1 MKNKRYRE
9 LAAILVMATMA
20 AGPAITVSAEENTE
34 AVSGQAGT
42 DDVEEGTAES
52 AVDASDAHNED
63 TASKNTASGETAS
76 ADTASED
83 TASEN
88 TALELTDRF
97 AQQTAIDEALL
108 QEAQNGYSLEDALIV
123 VNPYGTSP
131 LSAVAVFFT
140 EEACG
145 GTVTVK
151 GKSAENDVTGTFE
164 TATDHIVPIYGLY
177 NNDTTE
183 VVITLDDGTS
193 ATFEVTT
200 EDINVDYGTIST
212 EMKREASYDY
222 NDLTFV
228 CSTMGSLYAVDA
240 AGDIRFYTNMGGSLG
255 VHQLENGHLLMPAS
269 YVLKTSYYKEG
280 MIETDLMGKIYGEYM
295 VPGGQH
301 HDFVEMPDGNLLIA
315 SDSPDLSTVED
326 YVIELDCQTGEVVWE
341 LDMKDLMGTEDGQS
355 ASMDSD
361 GSEESDWFHNNGL
374 AYDEANDLVLLSA
387 RHKDAI
393 VAVKMEDKSIAW
405 ILGDPTG
412 WGEDYQSYFFTPE
425 GEDFEWFYAQHN
437 VSILDNGD
445 IALFDNGT
453 AKVKRVDGE
462 NRVSGGDV
470 YSRAVVYQIDT
481 ENMTVSQVGEY
492 GKERGADWYSDWI
505 SGVVSLDGTKDH
517 LWITAGSHLHSDEE
531 NRSDYYPKDMFVP
544 GLIKTTHID
553 QVDNGELSFELTISG
568 DTYNALTFRSFRMP
582 LYTEGKY
589 DVEAVPEVYGT
600 LGETSYEEADADV
613 SSAQALPDGWNLVLD
628 GSKISVNGSFQTDAA
643 ADALVPGKMIL
654 VSGDS
659 QRAYALTQSAAAGDN
674 GTNVTV
680 KGWTSVDGLEGQD
693 WDIYLDLDGVLYNTG
708 YKYSQ
713 S

>member
-9 LAAILVMATMA
+9 LAAILVMMTMA
-20 AGPAITVSAEENTE
+20 AGSVTTVTAQENTE
-34 AVSGQAGT
+34 TAT
-42 DDVEEGTAES
+42 TEEGETDA
-52 AVDASDAHNED
+52 AVEAADASDTKSQA
-63 TASKNTASGETAS
+63 
-76 ADTASED
+76 
-83 TASEN
+83 
-88 TALELTDRF
+88 TALEVTDRF

-108 QEAQNGYSLEDALIV
+108 QEAQNGYSLEEALIV

-131 LSAVAVFFT
+131 LSAVAVFAT

-164 TATDHIVPIYGLY
+164 AEKDHIVPIYGLY

-200 EDINVDYGTIST
+200 EDINVDYGTIT
-212 EMKREASYDY
+212 AEMKSEASYDY
-222 NDLTFV
+222 TNLTFV

-240 AGDIRFYTNMGGSLG
+240 AGDIRFYTNVGGSLG
-255 VHQLENGHLLMPAS
+255 VHQLENGHILMPAS
-269 YVLKTSYYKEG
+269 YVLKPSYYKEG
-280 MIETDLMGKIYGEYM
+280 MIEIDLMGKIYGEYM
-295 VPGGQH
+295 IPGGQH
-301 HDFVEMPDGNLLIA
+301 HDFVEMPNGNFLVA
-315 SDSPDLSTVED
+315 SDSPDLSSVED
-326 YVIELDCQTGEVVWE
+326 YVVEIDRQTGDVVWE

-355 ASMDSD
+355 ASMDTD

-374 AYDEANDLVLLSA
+374 AYDADNDLLLLSA

-393 VAVKMEDKSIAW
+393 VAVNMEDKSLAW

-412 WGEDYQSYFFTPE
+412 WGEDYQSYFFNPE

-453 AKVKRVDGE
+453 AKVKRVDAD
-462 NRVSGGDV
+462 NRVSGDDV
-470 YSRAVVYQIDT
+470 YSRAVVYHIDT
-481 ENMTVSQVGEY
+481 ENMTVSQVTEY
-492 GKERGADWYSDWI
+492 GKERGADWYADWI
-505 SGVVSLDGTKDH
+505 SGVVSLDGTQDH

-531 NRSDYYPKDMFVP
+531 NRSDYYPKDMFVQ
-544 GLIKTTHID
+544 GLTKTTHID

-589 DVEAVPEVYGT
+589 DVAAVPEVYGS
-600 LGETSYEEADADV
+600 LGETSYEESDADV
-613 SSAQALPDGWNLVLD
+613 SSAEALPDGWNFVLD
-628 GSKISVNGSFQTDAA
+628 GSKISLTGSYQTEAA
-643 ADALVPGKMIL
+643 ADELTPGKLIL

-659 QRAYALTQSAAAGDN
+659 KRAYNLTQSAAAGDN

-680 KGWTSVDGLEGQD
+680 KGWTAVDGLEGQD
-693 WDIYLDLDGVLYNTG
+693 WDIYLEVDGTLYNSG

>member
-9 LAAILVMATMA
+9 LAAVLIMMTMA
-20 AGPAITVSAEENTE
+20 AGSVVTVAAEKNVETVETAEE
-34 AVSGQAGT
+34 V
-42 DDVEEGTAES
+42 DEENIS
-52 AVDASDAHNED
+52 
-63 TASKNTASGETAS
+63 ETS
-76 ADTASED
+76 Y
-83 TASEN
+83 
-88 TALELTDRF
+88 LEVTDRF
-97 AQQTAIDEALL
+97 AQQTSIDEALS
-108 QEAQNGYSLEDALIV
+108 QEVQNGYPLEEALIV

-131 LSAVAVFFT
+131 LSAVAIFST
-140 EEACG
+140 EESCG

-151 GKSAENDVTGTFE
+151 GKSSENDVTGTFE
-164 TATDHIVPIYGLY
+164 AEKDHIVPIYGLY

-183 VVITLDDGTS
+183 VVINLEDGTS
-193 ATFEVTT
+193 ATFEVAT
-200 EDINVDYGTIST
+200 EDINVDYGTIQTKMKT
-212 EMKREASYDY
+212 ETNYDY
-222 NDLTFV
+222 ENLTFI

-240 AGDIRFYTNMGGSLG
+240 AGDIRFYTTMGGSLG

-280 MIETDLMGKIYGEYM
+280 MIETDLLGKIYREFM

-301 HDFVEMPDGNLLIA
+301 HDFVELPDGNLLIA

-326 YVIELDCQTGEVVWE
+326 YVVELDRQTGEVVWE
-341 LDMKDLMGTEDGQS
+341 LDMKDLMGIEEGQS

-374 AYDEANDLVLLSA
+374 AYDAQNDLVLLSA

-393 VAVKMEDKSIAW
+393 VAVKKEEKSIAW

-412 WGEDYQSYFFTPE
+412 WGEEYQSYFFTPE
-425 GEDFEWFYAQHN
+425 EEDFEWFYAQHN

-453 AKVKRVDGE
+453 ARVKRVDGDD
-462 NRVSGGDV
+462 RVSGDNV
-470 YSRAVVYQIDT
+470 YSRAVVYNIDT
-481 ENMTVSQVGEY
+481 ENMTVSQESEY

-544 GLIKTTHID
+544 GLTKTTYID
-553 QVDNGELSFELTISG
+553 QVDNGELTFELTISG
-568 DTYNALTFRSFRMP
+568 DTYNALTYRSFRMP
-582 LYTEGKY
+582 LYTKGKY
-589 DVEAVPEVYGT
+589 DVTAVPEVLGS
-600 LGETSYEEADADV
+600 LGETSYEEGNIQTDGAA
-613 SSAQALPDGWNLVLD
+613 ALSDGWSLVLD
-628 GSKISVNGSFQTDAA
+628 GSKISVTGSFQTDTA
-643 ADALVPGKMIL
+643 ADDLTPGKMIL

-659 QRAYALTQSAAAGDN
+659 QRAYNLTQSAAAGED

-693 WDIYLDLDGVLYNTG
+693 WEIYLELDGVLYNTG
-708 YKYSQ
+708 YKYSKI
-713 S
+713 

>member
-9 LAAILVMATMA
+9 LAAILVMMTMA
-20 AGPAITVSAEENTE
+20 AGSVTTVTAQENTE
-34 AVSGQAGT
+34 TAVT
-42 DDVEEGTAES
+42 EEGETDA
-52 AVDASDAHNED
+52 AVEAADASDTKSQA
-63 TASKNTASGETAS
+63 
-76 ADTASED
+76 
-83 TASEN
+83 
-88 TALELTDRF
+88 TALEVTDRF
-97 AQQTAIDEALL
+97 AQQTAVDEALL
-108 QEAQNGYSLEDALIV
+108 QEAQNGYSLEEALIV

-131 LSAVAVFFT
+131 LSAVAVFST

-164 TATDHIVPIYGLY
+164 AEKDHIVPIYGLY

-200 EDINVDYGTIST
+200 EDINVDYGTIT
-212 EMKREASYDY
+212 AEMKSEASYDY
-222 NDLTFV
+222 TNLTFV

-240 AGDIRFYTNMGGSLG
+240 AGDIRFYTNVGGSLG
-255 VHQLENGHLLMPAS
+255 VHQLENGHILMPAS
-269 YVLKTSYYKEG
+269 YVLKPSYYKEG
-280 MIETDLMGKIYGEYM
+280 MIEIDLMGKIYGEYM
-295 VPGGQH
+295 IPGGQH
-301 HDFVEMPDGNLLIA
+301 HDFVEMPNGNFLVA
-315 SDSPDLSTVED
+315 SDSPDLSSVED
-326 YVIELDCQTGEVVWE
+326 YVVEIDRQTGDVVWE
-341 LDMKDLMGTEDGQS
+341 LDMKDLMGTEEGQS
-355 ASMDSD
+355 ASMDTD

-374 AYDEANDLVLLSA
+374 AYDADNDLVLLSA

-393 VAVKMEDKSIAW
+393 VAVNMEDKSLAW
-405 ILGDPTG
+405 ILGEPTG
-412 WGEDYQSYFFTPE
+412 WGEDYQSYFFNPE

-453 AKVKRVDGE
+453 AKVKRVDAD

-470 YSRAVVYQIDT
+470 YSRAVVYHIDT
-481 ENMTVSQVGEY
+481 ENMTVSQVTEY
-492 GKERGADWYSDWI
+492 GKERGADWYADWI
-505 SGVVSLDGTKDH
+505 SGVVSLDGTQDH
-517 LWITAGSHLHSDEE
+517 LWITAGSHLHNDEE

-544 GLIKTTHID
+544 GLTKTTHID

-589 DVEAVPEVYGT
+589 DVAAVPKVFGS
-600 LGETSYEEADADV
+600 LGETSYEESDADV
-613 SSAQALPDGWNLVLD
+613 SSAEALPDGWNFVLD
-628 GSKISVNGSFQTDAA
+628 GSKISLTGSYQTEAA
-643 ADALVPGKMIL
+643 ADDLAPGKLIL

-659 QRAYALTQSAAAGDN
+659 RRAYNLTQSAAAGDN

-693 WDIYLDLDGVLYNTG
+693 WDIYLEVDGTLYNSG

>member
-9 LAAILVMATMA
+9 LAAILVMMTMA
-20 AGPAITVSAEENTE
+20 AGSVTTVTAQENTE
-34 AVSGQAGT
+34 TAVT
-42 DDVEEGTAES
+42 EEGETEA
-52 AVDASDAHNED
+52 AVEAADASDAKSQ
-63 TASKNTASGETAS
+63 A
-76 ADTASED
+76 
-83 TASEN
+83 
-88 TALELTDRF
+88 TALEVTDRF
-97 AQQTAIDEALL
+97 AQQTAVDEALL
-108 QEAQNGYSLEDALIV
+108 QEAQNGYSLEEALIV

-131 LSAVAVFFT
+131 LSAVAVFST

-164 TATDHIVPIYGLY
+164 AEKDHIVPIYGLY

-183 VVITLDDGTS
+183 VVISLDDGTS
-193 ATFEVTT
+193 AAFEVTT
-200 EDINVDYGTIST
+200 EDINVDYGTIT
-212 EMKREASYDY
+212 AEMKNEASYDY
-222 NDLTFV
+222 TNLTFV

-240 AGDIRFYTNMGGSLG
+240 AGDIRFYTNMGGVLG
-255 VHQLENGHLLMPAS
+255 VHQLENGHILMPAS
-269 YVLKTSYYKEG
+269 YVLKPSYYKEG
-280 MIETDLMGKIYGEYM
+280 MIEIDLMGKIYGEYM
-295 VPGGQH
+295 IPGGQH
-301 HDFVEMPDGNLLIA
+301 HDFVEMPNGNFLVA

-326 YVIELDCQTGEVVWE
+326 YVVEIDRQTGDVVWE
-341 LDMKDLMGTEDGQS
+341 LDMKDLMGTEEGQS
-355 ASMDSD
+355 ASMDTD

-374 AYDEANDLVLLSA
+374 AYDAGNDLLLLSA

-393 VAVKMEDKSIAW
+393 VAVNMEDKSLAW

-412 WGEDYQSYFFTPE
+412 WGEDYQSYFFNPE

-453 AKVKRVDGE
+453 AKVKRVDAD
-462 NRVSGGDV
+462 NRVSGDDV
-470 YSRAVVYQIDT
+470 YSRAVVYHIDT
-481 ENMTVSQVGEY
+481 ENMTVSQVTEY
-492 GKERGADWYSDWI
+492 GKERGADWYADWI
-505 SGVVSLDGTKDH
+505 SGVVSLDGTQDH
-517 LWITAGSHLHSDEE
+517 LWITAGSHLHNDEE

-544 GLIKTTHID
+544 GLTKTTHID

-589 DVEAVPEVYGT
+589 DVAAVPEVYGS
-600 LGETSYEEADADV
+600 LGETSYEESDADV
-613 SSAQALPDGWNLVLD
+613 SSAEALPDGWNFVLD
-628 GSKISVNGSFQTDAA
+628 GSKISLTGSYQTEAA
-643 ADALVPGKMIL
+643 ADELAPGKLIL

-659 QRAYALTQSAAAGDN
+659 KRAYNLTQSAAAGDN

-693 WDIYLDLDGVLYNTG
+693 WDIYLEVDGTLYNSG

>member
-9 LAAILVMATMA
+9 LAAILVMMTMA
-20 AGPAITVSAEENTE
+20 AGSVTTVTAQENTE
-34 AVSGQAGT
+34 TAVT
-42 DDVEEGTAES
+42 EEGETDA
-52 AVDASDAHNED
+52 AVEAADASDAKSQ
-63 TASKNTASGETAS
+63 A
-76 ADTASED
+76 
-83 TASEN
+83 
-88 TALELTDRF
+88 TALEVTDRF
-97 AQQTAIDEALL
+97 AQQTAVDEALL
-108 QEAQNGYSLEDALIV
+108 QEAQNGYSLEEALIV

-131 LSAVAVFFT
+131 LSAVAVFST

-164 TATDHIVPIYGLY
+164 AEKDHIVPIYGLY

-183 VVITLDDGTS
+183 VVISLDDGTS
-193 ATFEVTT
+193 AAFEVTT
-200 EDINVDYGTIST
+200 EDINVDYGTIT
-212 EMKREASYDY
+212 AEMKNEASYDY
-222 NDLTFV
+222 TNLTFV

-240 AGDIRFYTNMGGSLG
+240 AGDIRFYTNMGGVLG
-255 VHQLENGHLLMPAS
+255 VHQLENGHILMPAS
-269 YVLKTSYYKEG
+269 YVLKPSYYKEG
-280 MIETDLMGKIYGEYM
+280 MIEIDLMGKIYGEYM
-295 VPGGQH
+295 IPGGQH
-301 HDFVEMPDGNLLIA
+301 HDFVEMPNGNFLVA

-326 YVIELDCQTGEVVWE
+326 YVVEIDRQTGDVVWE
-341 LDMKDLMGTEDGQS
+341 LDMKDLMGTEEGQS
-355 ASMDSD
+355 ASMDTD

-374 AYDEANDLVLLSA
+374 AYDAGNDLLLLSA

-393 VAVKMEDKSIAW
+393 VAVNMEDKSLAW

-412 WGEDYQSYFFTPE
+412 WGEDYQSYFFNPE

-453 AKVKRVDGE
+453 AKVKRVDAD
-462 NRVSGGDV
+462 NRVSGDDV
-470 YSRAVVYQIDT
+470 YSRAVVYHIDT
-481 ENMTVSQVGEY
+481 ENMTVSQVTEY
-492 GKERGADWYSDWI
+492 GKERGADWYADWI
-505 SGVVSLDGTKDH
+505 SGVVSLDGTQDH
-517 LWITAGSHLHSDEE
+517 LWITAGSHLHNDEE

-544 GLIKTTHID
+544 GLTKTTHID

-589 DVEAVPEVYGT
+589 DVAAVPEVYGS
-600 LGETSYEEADADV
+600 LGETSYEESDADV
-613 SSAQALPDGWNLVLD
+613 SSAEALPDGWNFVLD
-628 GSKISVNGSFQTDAA
+628 GSKISLTGSYQTEAA
-643 ADALVPGKMIL
+643 ADDLAPGKLIL

-659 QRAYALTQSAAAGDN
+659 RRAYNLTQSAAAGDD

-693 WDIYLDLDGVLYNTG
+693 WDIYLEVDGTLYNSG

>member
-9 LAAILVMATMA
+9 LAAVLIMMTMA
-20 AGPAITVSAEENTE
+20 AESVVTVAAEKNVKTVETAEEMNEENTSE
-34 AVSGQAGT
+34 ASY
-42 DDVEEGTAES
+42 
-52 AVDASDAHNED
+52 
-63 TASKNTASGETAS
+63 
-76 ADTASED
+76 
-83 TASEN
+83 
-88 TALELTDRF
+88 LEVTDRF
-97 AQQTAIDEALL
+97 AQQTSIDEALS
-108 QEAQNGYSLEDALIV
+108 QEAQNGYPLEEALIV

-131 LSAVAVFFT
+131 LSAVAIFST

-145 GTVTVK
+145 GTITVK
-151 GKSAENDVTGTFE
+151 GKSSENDVTGTFAAE
-164 TATDHIVPIYGLY
+164 KDHIVPIYGLY

-183 VVITLDDGTS
+183 VVITLEDGTS
-193 ATFEVTT
+193 SSFEVTT
-200 EDINVDYGTIST
+200 EDINVDYGTIQTKMKT
-212 EMKREASYDY
+212 ETNYDY
-222 NDLTFV
+222 ENLTFI

-240 AGDIRFYTNMGGSLG
+240 AGDIRFYTTMGGSLG

-280 MIETDLMGKIYGEYM
+280 MIETDLLGKIYREFM

-301 HDFVEMPDGNLLIA
+301 HDFVELPDGNLLIA

-326 YVIELDCQTGEVVWE
+326 YVVELDRQTGEVVWE
-341 LDMKDLMGTEDGQS
+341 LDMKDLMGIEEGQS

-374 AYDEANDLVLLSA
+374 AYDAQNDLVLLSA

-393 VAVKMEDKSIAW
+393 VAVKKEEKSIAW

-412 WGEDYQSYFFTPE
+412 WGEEYQSYFFTPE

-453 AKVKRVDGE
+453 ARVKRVDGDD
-462 NRVSGGDV
+462 RVSGDDV
-470 YSRAVVYQIDT
+470 YSRAVVYNIDT
-481 ENMTVSQVGEY
+481 ESMAVSQESEY

-517 LWITAGSHLHSDEE
+517 LWITAGSHLHSDEK
-531 NRSDYYPKDMFVP
+531 NRSDYYPKDMFAP
-544 GLIKTTHID
+544 GLTKTTYID
-553 QVDNGELSFELTISG
+553 KVDNGELTFELTISG
-568 DTYNALTFRSFRMP
+568 DTYNALTYRSFRMP
-582 LYTEGKY
+582 LYTKGKY
-589 DVEAVPEVYGT
+589 DVTAVPEVLGA
-600 LGETSYEEADADV
+600 LGETSYEEENVQTDDA
-613 SSAQALPDGWNLVLD
+613 AALSDGWSLVLD
-628 GSKISVNGSFQTDAA
+628 GSKISVTGSFQTDTAV
-643 ADALVPGKMIL
+643 DVLIPGKMIL

-659 QRAYALTQSAAAGDN
+659 QRAYNLTQSAAASED

-693 WDIYLDLDGVLYNTG
+693 WEIYLELDGVLYNTG
-708 YKYSQ
+708 YKYSKI
-713 S
+713 

>member
-9 LAAILVMATMA
+9 LAAILVMMTMA
-20 AGPAITVSAEENTE
+20 AGSVTTVTAQENTE
-34 AVSGQAGT
+34 TAAT
-42 DDVEEGTAES
+42 EEGETDA
-52 AVDASDAHNED
+52 AVEAADASDAKSQ
-63 TASKNTASGETAS
+63 A
-76 ADTASED
+76 
-83 TASEN
+83 
-88 TALELTDRF
+88 TALEVTDRF
-97 AQQTAIDEALL
+97 AQQTAVDEALL
-108 QEAQNGYSLEDALIV
+108 QEAQNGYSLEEALIV

-131 LSAVAVFFT
+131 LSAVAVFST

-164 TATDHIVPIYGLY
+164 AEKDHIVPIYGLY

-183 VVITLDDGTS
+183 VVISLDDGTS
-193 ATFEVTT
+193 AAFEVTT
-200 EDINVDYGTIST
+200 EDINVDYGTIT
-212 EMKREASYDY
+212 AEMKSEASYDY
-222 NDLTFV
+222 TNLTFV

-240 AGDIRFYTNMGGSLG
+240 AGDIRFYTNMGGVLG
-255 VHQLENGHLLMPAS
+255 VHQLENGHILMPAS
-269 YVLKTSYYKEG
+269 YVLKPSYYKEG
-280 MIETDLMGKIYGEYM
+280 MIEIDLMGKIYGEYM
-295 VPGGQH
+295 IPGGQH
-301 HDFVEMPDGNLLIA
+301 HDFVEMPNGNFLVA

-326 YVIELDCQTGEVVWE
+326 YVVEIDRQTGDVVWE
-341 LDMKDLMGTEDGQS
+341 LDMKDLMGTEEGQS
-355 ASMDSD
+355 ASMDTD

-374 AYDEANDLVLLSA
+374 AYDAGNDLLLLSA

-393 VAVKMEDKSIAW
+393 VAVNMEDKSLAW

-412 WGEDYQSYFFTPE
+412 WGEDYQSYFFNPE

-453 AKVKRVDGE
+453 AKVKRVDAD
-462 NRVSGGDV
+462 NRVSGDDV
-470 YSRAVVYQIDT
+470 YSRAVVYHIDT
-481 ENMTVSQVGEY
+481 ENMTVSQVTEY
-492 GKERGADWYSDWI
+492 GKERGADWYADWI
-505 SGVVSLDGTKDH
+505 SGVVSLDGTQDH
-517 LWITAGSHLHSDEE
+517 LWITAGSHLHNDEE

-544 GLIKTTHID
+544 GLTKTTHID

-589 DVEAVPEVYGT
+589 DVAAVPEVYGS
-600 LGETSYEEADADV
+600 LGETSYEESDADV
-613 SSAQALPDGWNLVLD
+613 SSAEALPDGWNFVLD
-628 GSKISVNGSFQTDAA
+628 GSKISLTGSYQTEAA
-643 ADALVPGKMIL
+643 ADDLAPGKLIL

-659 QRAYALTQSAAAGDN
+659 RRAYNLTQSAAAGDD

-693 WDIYLDLDGVLYNTG
+693 WDIYLEVDGTLYNSG

>member
-9 LAAILVMATMA
+9 LAAILVMMTMA
-20 AGPAITVSAEENTE
+20 AGSVTTVTAQENTE
-34 AVSGQAGT
+34 TAVT
-42 DDVEEGTAES
+42 EEGETDA
-52 AVDASDAHNED
+52 AVEAADASDTKSQA
-63 TASKNTASGETAS
+63 
-76 ADTASED
+76 
-83 TASEN
+83 
-88 TALELTDRF
+88 TALEVTDRF
-97 AQQTAIDEALL
+97 AQQTAVDEALL
-108 QEAQNGYSLEDALIV
+108 QEAQNGYSLEEALIV

-131 LSAVAVFFT
+131 LSAVAVFST

-164 TATDHIVPIYGLY
+164 AEKDHIVPIYGLY

-183 VVITLDDGTS
+183 VVISLDDGTS
-193 ATFEVTT
+193 AAFEVTT
-200 EDINVDYGTIST
+200 EDINVDYGTIT
-212 EMKREASYDY
+212 AEMKSEASYDY
-222 NDLTFV
+222 TNLTFV

-240 AGDIRFYTNMGGSLG
+240 AGDIRFYTNMGGVLG
-255 VHQLENGHLLMPAS
+255 VHQLENGHILMPAS
-269 YVLKTSYYKEG
+269 YVLKPSYYKEG
-280 MIETDLMGKIYGEYM
+280 MIEIDLMGKIYGEYLI
-295 VPGGQH
+295 PGGQH
-301 HDFVEMPDGNLLIA
+301 HDFVEMPNGNFLVA

-326 YVIELDCQTGEVVWE
+326 YVVEIDRQTGDVVWE
-341 LDMKDLMGTEDGQS
+341 LDMKDLMGTEEGQS
-355 ASMDSD
+355 ASMDTD

-374 AYDEANDLVLLSA
+374 AYDAGNDLLLLSA

-393 VAVKMEDKSIAW
+393 VAVNMEDKSLAW

-412 WGEDYQSYFFTPE
+412 WGEDYQSYFFNPE

-453 AKVKRVDGE
+453 AKVKRVDAD
-462 NRVSGGDV
+462 NRVSGDDV
-470 YSRAVVYQIDT
+470 YSRAVVYHIDT
-481 ENMTVSQVGEY
+481 ENMTVSQVTEY
-492 GKERGADWYSDWI
+492 GKERGADWYADWI
-505 SGVVSLDGTKDH
+505 SGVVSLDGTQDH
-517 LWITAGSHLHSDEE
+517 LWITAGSHLHNDEE

-544 GLIKTTHID
+544 GLTKTTHID

-589 DVEAVPEVYGT
+589 DVAAVPEVYGS
-600 LGETSYEEADADV
+600 LGETSYEESDADV
-613 SSAQALPDGWNLVLD
+613 SSAEALPDGWNFVLD
-628 GSKISVNGSFQTDAA
+628 GSKISLTGSYQTEAA
-643 ADALVPGKMIL
+643 ADDLAPGKLIL

-659 QRAYALTQSAAAGDN
+659 RRAYNLTQSAAAGDN

-693 WDIYLDLDGVLYNTG
+693 WDIYLEVDGTLYNSG

>member
-9 LAAILVMATMA
+9 LAAILVMMTMA
-20 AGPAITVSAEENTE
+20 AGSVTTVTAQENTE
-34 AVSGQAGT
+34 TAVT
-42 DDVEEGTAES
+42 EEGETDA
-52 AVDASDAHNED
+52 AVEAADASDTKSQA
-63 TASKNTASGETAS
+63 
-76 ADTASED
+76 
-83 TASEN
+83 
-88 TALELTDRF
+88 TALEVTDRF
-97 AQQTAIDEALL
+97 AQQTAVDEALL
-108 QEAQNGYSLEDALIV
+108 QEAQNGYSLEEALIV

-131 LSAVAVFFT
+131 LSAVAVFST

-164 TATDHIVPIYGLY
+164 AEKDHIVPIYGLY

-183 VVITLDDGTS
+183 VVISLDDGTS
-193 ATFEVTT
+193 AAFEVTT
-200 EDINVDYGTIST
+200 EDINVDYGTIT
-212 EMKREASYDY
+212 AEMKSVASYDY
-222 NDLTFV
+222 TNLTFV

-240 AGDIRFYTNMGGSLG
+240 AGDIRFYTNMGGVLG
-255 VHQLENGHLLMPAS
+255 VHQLENGHILMPAS
-269 YVLKTSYYKEG
+269 YVLKPSYYKEG
-280 MIETDLMGKIYGEYM
+280 MIEIDLMGKIYGEYM
-295 VPGGQH
+295 IPGGQH
-301 HDFVEMPDGNLLIA
+301 HDFVEMPNGNFLVA

-326 YVIELDCQTGEVVWE
+326 YVVEIDRQTGDVVWE
-341 LDMKDLMGTEDGQS
+341 LDMKDLMGTEEGQS
-355 ASMDSD
+355 ASMDTD

-374 AYDEANDLVLLSA
+374 AYDAGNDLLLLSA

-393 VAVKMEDKSIAW
+393 VAVNMEDKSLAW

-412 WGEDYQSYFFTPE
+412 WGEDYQSYFFNPE

-453 AKVKRVDGE
+453 AKVKRVDAD
-462 NRVSGGDV
+462 NRVSGDDV
-470 YSRAVVYQIDT
+470 YSRAVVYHIDT
-481 ENMTVSQVGEY
+481 ENMTVSQVTEY
-492 GKERGADWYSDWI
+492 GKERGADWYADWI
-505 SGVVSLDGTKDH
+505 SGVVSLDGTQDH
-517 LWITAGSHLHSDEE
+517 LWITAGSHLHNDEE

-544 GLIKTTHID
+544 GLTKTTHID

-589 DVEAVPEVYGT
+589 DVAAVPEVYGS
-600 LGETSYEEADADV
+600 LGETSYEESDADV
-613 SSAQALPDGWNLVLD
+613 SSAEALPDGWNFVLD
-628 GSKISVNGSFQTDAA
+628 GSKISLTGSYQTEAA
-643 ADALVPGKMIL
+643 ADDLAPGKLIL

-659 QRAYALTQSAAAGDN
+659 RRAYNLTQSAAAGDN

-693 WDIYLDLDGVLYNTG
+693 WDIYLEVDGTLYNSG

>member
-9 LAAILVMATMA
+9 LAAILVMMTMA
-20 AGPAITVSAEENTE
+20 AGSVTTVTAQENTE
-34 AVSGQAGT
+34 TAAT
-42 DDVEEGTAES
+42 EEGETDA
-52 AVDASDAHNED
+52 AVEAADASDAKSQ
-63 TASKNTASGETAS
+63 A
-76 ADTASED
+76 
-83 TASEN
+83 
-88 TALELTDRF
+88 TALEVTDRF
-97 AQQTAIDEALL
+97 AQQTAVDEALL
-108 QEAQNGYSLEDALIV
+108 QEAQNGYSLEEALIV

-131 LSAVAVFFT
+131 LSAVAVFST

-164 TATDHIVPIYGLY
+164 AEKDHIVPIYGLY

-183 VVITLDDGTS
+183 VVISLDDGTS
-193 ATFEVTT
+193 AAFEVTT
-200 EDINVDYGTIST
+200 EDINVDYGTIT
-212 EMKREASYDY
+212 AEMKSEASYDY
-222 NDLTFV
+222 TNLTFV

-240 AGDIRFYTNMGGSLG
+240 AGDIRFYTNMGGVLG
-255 VHQLENGHLLMPAS
+255 VHQLENGHILMPAS
-269 YVLKTSYYKEG
+269 YVLKPSYYKEG
-280 MIETDLMGKIYGEYM
+280 MIEIDLMGKIYGEYM
-295 VPGGQH
+295 IPGGQH
-301 HDFVEMPDGNLLIA
+301 HDFVEMPNGNFLVA

-326 YVIELDCQTGEVVWE
+326 YVVEIDRQTGNVVWE
-341 LDMKDLMGTEDGQS
+341 LDMKDLMGTEEGQS
-355 ASMDSD
+355 ASMDTD

-374 AYDEANDLVLLSA
+374 AYDAGNDLLLLSA

-393 VAVKMEDKSIAW
+393 VAVNMEDKSLAW

-412 WGEDYQSYFFTPE
+412 WGEDYQSYFFNPE

-453 AKVKRVDGE
+453 AKVKRVDAD
-462 NRVSGGDV
+462 NRVSGDDV
-470 YSRAVVYQIDT
+470 YSRAVVYHIDT
-481 ENMTVSQVGEY
+481 ENMTVSQVTEY
-492 GKERGADWYSDWI
+492 GKERGADWYADWI
-505 SGVVSLDGTKDH
+505 SGVVSLDGTQDH
-517 LWITAGSHLHSDEE
+517 LWVTAGSHLHNDEE

-544 GLIKTTHID
+544 GLTKTTHID

-589 DVEAVPEVYGT
+589 DVAAVPEVYGS
-600 LGETSYEEADADV
+600 LGETSYEESDADV
-613 SSAQALPDGWNLVLD
+613 SSAEALPDGWNFVLD
-628 GSKISVNGSFQTDAA
+628 GSKIGLTGSYQTEAA
-643 ADALVPGKMIL
+643 ADDLTPGKLIL

-659 QRAYALTQSAAAGDN
+659 RRAYNLTQSAAAGDN

-693 WDIYLDLDGVLYNTG
+693 WDIYLEVDGTLYNSG

>member
-9 LAAILVMATMA
+9 LAAVLIMMTMA
-20 AGPAITVSAEENTE
+20 AGSVVTVAAEKNVETVETAEE
-34 AVSGQAGT
+34 V
-42 DDVEEGTAES
+42 DEENIS
-52 AVDASDAHNED
+52 
-63 TASKNTASGETAS
+63 ETS
-76 ADTASED
+76 Y
-83 TASEN
+83 
-88 TALELTDRF
+88 LEVTDRF
-97 AQQTAIDEALL
+97 AQQTSIDEALS
-108 QEAQNGYSLEDALIV
+108 QEVQNGYPLEEALIV

-131 LSAVAVFFT
+131 LSAVAIFST
-140 EEACG
+140 EESCG

-151 GKSAENDVTGTFE
+151 GKSSENDVTGTFE
-164 TATDHIVPIYGLY
+164 AEKDHIVPIYGLY

-183 VVITLDDGTS
+183 VVINLEDGTS
-193 ATFEVTT
+193 ATFEVAT
-200 EDINVDYGTIST
+200 EDINVDYGTIQTKMKT
-212 EMKREASYDY
+212 ETNYDY
-222 NDLTFV
+222 ENLTFI

-240 AGDIRFYTNMGGSLG
+240 AGDIRFYTTMGGSLG

-280 MIETDLMGKIYGEYM
+280 MIETDLLGKIYREFM

-301 HDFVEMPDGNLLIA
+301 HDFVELPDGNLLIA

-326 YVIELDCQTGEVVWE
+326 YVVELDRQTGEVVWE
-341 LDMKDLMGTEDGQS
+341 LDMKDLMGIEEGQS

-374 AYDEANDLVLLSA
+374 AYDAKNDLVLLSA

-393 VAVKMEDKSIAW
+393 VAVKKEEKSIAW

-412 WGEDYQSYFFTPE
+412 WGEEYQSYFFTPE
-425 GEDFEWFYAQHN
+425 EEDFEWFYAQHN

-453 AKVKRVDGE
+453 ARVKRVDGDD
-462 NRVSGGDV
+462 RVSGDNV
-470 YSRAVVYQIDT
+470 YSRAVVYNIDT
-481 ENMTVSQVGEY
+481 ENMTVSQESEY

-544 GLIKTTHID
+544 GLTKTTYID
-553 QVDNGELSFELTISG
+553 QVDNGELTFELTISG
-568 DTYNALTFRSFRMP
+568 DTYNALTYRSFRMP
-582 LYTEGKY
+582 LYTKGKY
-589 DVEAVPEVYGT
+589 DVTAVPEVLGS
-600 LGETSYEEADADV
+600 LGETSYEEGNIQTDGAA
-613 SSAQALPDGWNLVLD
+613 ALSDGWSLVLD
-628 GSKISVNGSFQTDAA
+628 GSKISVTGSFQTDTA
-643 ADALVPGKMIL
+643 ADDLTPGKMIL

-659 QRAYALTQSAAAGDN
+659 QRAYNLTQSAAAGED

-693 WDIYLDLDGVLYNTG
+693 WEIYLELDGVLYNTG
-708 YKYSQ
+708 YKYSKI
-713 S
+713 

>member
-9 LAAILVMATMA
+9 LAAILVMMTMA
-20 AGPAITVSAEENTE
+20 AGSVTTVTAQENTE
-34 AVSGQAGT
+34 TAAT
-42 DDVEEGTAES
+42 EEGETDAAME
-52 AVDASDAHNED
+52 AADASDAKSQ
-63 TASKNTASGETAS
+63 A
-76 ADTASED
+76 
-83 TASEN
+83 
-88 TALELTDRF
+88 TALEVTDRF
-97 AQQTAIDEALL
+97 AQQTAVDEALL
-108 QEAQNGYSLEDALIV
+108 QEAQNGYSLEEALIV

-131 LSAVAVFFT
+131 LSAVAVFST

-164 TATDHIVPIYGLY
+164 AEKDHIVPIYGLY

-183 VVITLDDGTS
+183 VVISLDDGTS
-193 ATFEVTT
+193 AAFEVTT
-200 EDINVDYGTIST
+200 EDINVDYGTIT
-212 EMKREASYDY
+212 AEMKSEASYDY
-222 NDLTFV
+222 TNLTFV

-240 AGDIRFYTNMGGSLG
+240 AGDIRFYTNMGGVLG
-255 VHQLENGHLLMPAS
+255 VHQLENGHILMPAS
-269 YVLKTSYYKEG
+269 YVLKPSYYKEG
-280 MIETDLMGKIYGEYM
+280 MIEIDLMGKIYGEYM
-295 VPGGQH
+295 IPGGQH
-301 HDFVEMPDGNLLIA
+301 HDFVEMPNGNFLVA

-326 YVIELDCQTGEVVWE
+326 YVVEIDRQTGNVVWE
-341 LDMKDLMGTEDGQS
+341 LDMKDLMGTEEGQS
-355 ASMDSD
+355 ASMDTD

-374 AYDEANDLVLLSA
+374 AYDAGNDLLLLSA

-393 VAVKMEDKSIAW
+393 VAVNMEDKSLAW

-412 WGEDYQSYFFTPE
+412 WGEDYQSYFFNPE

-453 AKVKRVDGE
+453 AKVKRVDAD
-462 NRVSGGDV
+462 NRVSGDDV
-470 YSRAVVYQIDT
+470 YSRAVVYHIDT
-481 ENMTVSQVGEY
+481 ENMTVSQVTEY
-492 GKERGADWYSDWI
+492 GKERGADWYADWI
-505 SGVVSLDGTKDH
+505 SGVVSLDGTQDH
-517 LWITAGSHLHSDEE
+517 LWITAGSHLHNDEE

-544 GLIKTTHID
+544 GLTKTTHID

-589 DVEAVPEVYGT
+589 DVAAVPEVYGS
-600 LGETSYEEADADV
+600 LGETSYEESDADV
-613 SSAQALPDGWNLVLD
+613 SSAEALPDGWNFVLD
-628 GSKISVNGSFQTDAA
+628 GSKISLTGSYQTEAA
-643 ADALVPGKMIL
+643 ADDLAPGKLIL

-659 QRAYALTQSAAAGDN
+659 RRAYNLTQSAAAGDN

-693 WDIYLDLDGVLYNTG
+693 WDIYLEVDGTLYNSG

>member
-9 LAAILVMATMA
+9 LAAVLIMMTMA
-20 AGPAITVSAEENTE
+20 AESVVTVAAEKNVKTVETAEEMNEENTSE
-34 AVSGQAGT
+34 ASY
-42 DDVEEGTAES
+42 
-52 AVDASDAHNED
+52 
-63 TASKNTASGETAS
+63 
-76 ADTASED
+76 
-83 TASEN
+83 
-88 TALELTDRF
+88 LEVTDRF
-97 AQQTAIDEALL
+97 AQQTSIDEALS
-108 QEAQNGYSLEDALIV
+108 QEAQNGYPLEEALIV

-131 LSAVAVFFT
+131 LSAVAIFST

-145 GTVTVK
+145 GTITVK
-151 GKSAENDVTGTFE
+151 GKSSENDVTGTFAAE
-164 TATDHIVPIYGLY
+164 KDHIVPIYGLY

-183 VVITLDDGTS
+183 VVINLEDGTS
-193 ATFEVTT
+193 ATFEVAT
-200 EDINVDYGTIST
+200 EDINVDYGTIQTKMKT
-212 EMKREASYDY
+212 ETNYDY
-222 NDLTFV
+222 ENLTFI

-240 AGDIRFYTNMGGSLG
+240 AGDIRFYTTMGGSLG

-280 MIETDLMGKIYGEYM
+280 MIETDLLGKIYREFM

-301 HDFVEMPDGNLLIA
+301 HDFVELPDGNLLIA
-315 SDSPDLSTVED
+315 SDSPDFSTVED
-326 YVIELDCQTGEVVWE
+326 YVVELDRQTGEVVWE
-341 LDMKDLMGTEDGQS
+341 LDMKDLMGSEEGQS

-374 AYDEANDLVLLSA
+374 AYDAQNDLVLLSA

-393 VAVKMEDKSIAW
+393 VAVKKEEKSIAW

-412 WGEDYQSYFFTPE
+412 WGEEYQSYFFTPE

-453 AKVKRVDGE
+453 ARVKRVDGD
-462 NRVSGGDV
+462 NRVSGDDV
-470 YSRAVVYQIDT
+470 YSRAVVYNIDT
-481 ENMTVSQVGEY
+481 ENMTVSQESEY

-531 NRSDYYPKDMFVP
+531 NRNDYYPKDMFVS
-544 GLIKTTHID
+544 GLTKTTYID
-553 QVDNGELSFELTISG
+553 QVDNGELTFELTISG
-568 DTYNALTFRSFRMP
+568 DTYNALTYRSFRMP
-582 LYTEGKY
+582 LYTKGKY
-589 DVEAVPEVYGT
+589 DVTAVPEVLGA
-600 LGETSYEEADADV
+600 LGETSYEAGNVQTDDA
-613 SSAQALPDGWNLVLD
+613 AALSDGWSLVLD
-628 GSKISVNGSFQTDAA
+628 GSKISVTGSFQTDTAV
-643 ADALVPGKMIL
+643 DVLIPGKMIL

-659 QRAYALTQSAAAGDN
+659 QRAYNLTQSAAASED

-693 WDIYLDLDGVLYNTG
+693 WEIYLELDGVLYNTG
-708 YKYSQ
+708 YKYSKI
-713 S
+713 

>member
-9 LAAILVMATMA
+9 LATILVMMTMA
-20 AGPAITVSAEENTE
+20 AGSVTTVTAQENTE
-34 AVSGQAGT
+34 TAAT
-42 DDVEEGTAES
+42 EEGETDA
-52 AVDASDAHNED
+52 AVEAADASDAKSQ
-63 TASKNTASGETAS
+63 A
-76 ADTASED
+76 
-83 TASEN
+83 
-88 TALELTDRF
+88 TALEVTDRF
-97 AQQTAIDEALL
+97 AQQTAVDEALL
-108 QEAQNGYSLEDALIV
+108 QEAQNGYSLEEALIV

-131 LSAVAVFFT
+131 LSAVAVFST

-164 TATDHIVPIYGLY
+164 AEKDHIVPIYGLY

-183 VVITLDDGTS
+183 VVISLDDGTS
-193 ATFEVTT
+193 AAFEVTT
-200 EDINVDYGTIST
+200 EDINVDYGTIT
-212 EMKREASYDY
+212 AEMKSEASYDY
-222 NDLTFV
+222 TNLTFV

-240 AGDIRFYTNMGGSLG
+240 AGDIRFYTNMGGVLG
-255 VHQLENGHLLMPAS
+255 VHQLENGHILMPAS
-269 YVLKTSYYKEG
+269 YVLKPSYYKEG
-280 MIETDLMGKIYGEYM
+280 MIEIDLMGKIYGEYM
-295 VPGGQH
+295 IPGGQH
-301 HDFVEMPDGNLLIA
+301 HDFVEMPNGNFLVA

-326 YVIELDCQTGEVVWE
+326 YVVEIDRQTGDVVWE
-341 LDMKDLMGTEDGQS
+341 LDMKDLMGTEEGQS
-355 ASMDSD
+355 ASMDTD

-374 AYDEANDLVLLSA
+374 AYDAGNDLLLLSA

-393 VAVKMEDKSIAW
+393 VAVNMEDKSLAW

-412 WGEDYQSYFFTPE
+412 WGEDYQSYFFNPE

-453 AKVKRVDGE
+453 AKVKRVDAD
-462 NRVSGGDV
+462 NRVSGDDV
-470 YSRAVVYQIDT
+470 YSRAVVYHIDT
-481 ENMTVSQVGEY
+481 ENMTVSQVTEY
-492 GKERGADWYSDWI
+492 GKERGADWYADWI
-505 SGVVSLDGTKDH
+505 SGVVSLDGTQDH
-517 LWITAGSHLHSDEE
+517 LWITAGSHLHNDEE

-544 GLIKTTHID
+544 GLTKTTHID

-589 DVEAVPEVYGT
+589 DVAAVPEVYGS
-600 LGETSYEEADADV
+600 LGETSYEESDGDV
-613 SSAQALPDGWNLVLD
+613 SSAEALPDGWNFVLD
-628 GSKISVNGSFQTDAA
+628 GSKISLTGSYQTEAA
-643 ADALVPGKMIL
+643 ADDLAPGKLIL

-659 QRAYALTQSAAAGDN
+659 RRAYNLTQSAAAGDD

-693 WDIYLDLDGVLYNTG
+693 WDIYLEVDGTLYNSG

>member
-1 MKNKRYRE
+1 MKNKKVWE
-9 LAAILVMATMA
+9 LAATLMMMTMA
-20 AGPAITVSAEENTE
+20 VGVVTAVTPGEKAEAAAETLEAKEQGKPVVVSEKTEEDTTE
-34 AVSGQAGT
+34 IET
-42 DDVEEGTAES
+42 TEGTSDTTAAETQ
-52 AVDASDAHNED
+52 A
-63 TASKNTASGETAS
+63 TP
-76 ADTASED
+76 
-83 TASEN
+83 
-88 TALELTDRF
+88 LEVTDRF
-97 AQQTAIDEALL
+97 AQQKVVDEALL
-108 QEAQNGYSLEDALIV
+108 QEAQNGYSLDEALIV

-131 LSAVAVFFT
+131 LSAVAVFST

-145 GTVTVK
+145 GTITVK
-151 GKSAENDVTGTFE
+151 GKSPENDVTGTFDAE
-164 TATDHIVPIYGLY
+164 QNHIIPIYGLY

-183 VVITLDDGTS
+183 VEITLDDGTS
-193 ATFEVTT
+193 ATFQVTT
-200 EDINVDYGTIST
+200 EDIGVDYGTIT
-212 EMKREASYDY
+212 AEMKSEASYDY
-222 NDLTFV
+222 TNLTFV

-240 AGDIRFYTNMGGSLG
+240 AGDIRFYTAMGGSLG

-269 YVLKTSYYKEG
+269 YILKTSYYKEG
-280 MIETDLMGKIYGEYM
+280 MIEVDLTGKIYGEYM

-301 HDFVEMPDGNLLIA
+301 HDFVELPDGNLLIA

-326 YVIELDCQTGEVVWE
+326 YVVELDRQTGEVVWD
-341 LDMKDLMGTEDGQS
+341 LDMKDLISEEDGQS

-361 GSEESDWFHNNGL
+361 GSEESDWFHNNGI
-374 AYDEANDLVLLSA
+374 AYDEENNLVLLSA

-393 VAVKMEDKSIAW
+393 VAVNKEDKSLAW

-453 AKVKRVDGE
+453 AKVKRVDGD
-462 NRVSGGDV
+462 NRVSGDDI
-470 YSRAVVYQIDT
+470 YSRAVVYHIDT
-481 ENMTVSQVGEY
+481 ENMTVSQVCEY
-492 GKERGADWYSDWI
+492 GKERGADWYADWI
-505 SGVVSLDGTKDH
+505 SGVVSLDGTSNH

-531 NRSDYYPKDMFVP
+531 NRSDYYPKDMFIQ
-544 GLIKTTHID
+544 GLTKTTHID

-589 DVEAVPEVYGT
+589 DVEAVPEVYGS
-600 LGETSYEEADADV
+600 LGETSYEETDVDV
-613 SSAQALPDGWNLVLD
+613 SSAVDLPDGWNFLLD
-628 GSKISVNGSFQTDAA
+628 GSKISVNGSFQTEKA
-643 ADALVPGKMIL
+643 ADEITPGKMIL
-654 VSGDS
+654 VSGDA
-659 QRAYALTQSAAAGDN
+659 QRAYALTQSAAESDD

-680 KGWTSVDGLEGQD
+680 KGWTSVDGLEGQE
-693 WDIYLDLDGVLYNTG
+693 WDIYLELDGILYKSA

>member
-9 LAAILVMATMA
+9 LAAVLIMMTMA
-20 AGPAITVSAEENTE
+20 AGSVVTVAAEKNVETVETAEE
-34 AVSGQAGT
+34 V
-42 DDVEEGTAES
+42 DVENIS
-52 AVDASDAHNED
+52 
-63 TASKNTASGETAS
+63 ETS
-76 ADTASED
+76 Y
-83 TASEN
+83 
-88 TALELTDRF
+88 LEVTDRF
-97 AQQTAIDEALL
+97 AQQTSIDEALS
-108 QEAQNGYSLEDALIV
+108 QEVQNGYPLEEALIV

-131 LSAVAVFFT
+131 LSAVAIFST
-140 EEACG
+140 EESCG

-151 GKSAENDVTGTFE
+151 GKSSENDVTGTFE
-164 TATDHIVPIYGLY
+164 AEKDHIVPIYGLY

-183 VVITLDDGTS
+183 VVINLEDGTS
-193 ATFEVTT
+193 ATFEVAT
-200 EDINVDYGTIST
+200 EDINVDYGTIQTKMKT
-212 EMKREASYDY
+212 ETNYDY
-222 NDLTFV
+222 ENLTFI

-240 AGDIRFYTNMGGSLG
+240 AGDIRFYTTMGGSLG

-280 MIETDLMGKIYGEYM
+280 MIETDLLGKIYREFM

-301 HDFVEMPDGNLLIA
+301 HDFVELPDGNLLIA

-326 YVIELDCQTGEVVWE
+326 YVVELDRQTGEVVWE
-341 LDMKDLMGTEDGQS
+341 LDMKDLMEIEEGQS

-374 AYDEANDLVLLSA
+374 AYDAQNDLVLLSA

-393 VAVKMEDKSIAW
+393 VAVKKEEKSIAW

-412 WGEDYQSYFFTPE
+412 WGEEYQSYFFTPE

-453 AKVKRVDGE
+453 ARVKRVDGDD
-462 NRVSGGDV
+462 RVSGDNV
-470 YSRAVVYQIDT
+470 YSRAVVYNIDT
-481 ENMTVSQVGEY
+481 ENMTVSQESEY

-544 GLIKTTHID
+544 GLTKTTYID
-553 QVDNGELSFELTISG
+553 QVDNGELTFELTISS
-568 DTYNALTFRSFRMP
+568 DTYNALTYRSFRMP
-582 LYTEGKY
+582 LYTKGKY
-589 DVEAVPEVYGT
+589 DVTAVPEVLGS
-600 LGETSYEEADADV
+600 LGETSYEEGNVQTDGAA
-613 SSAQALPDGWNLVLD
+613 ALSDGWSLVLD
-628 GSKISVNGSFQTDAA
+628 GSKISVTGSFQTDAA
-643 ADALVPGKMIL
+643 VDVLTPGKMIL
-654 VSGDS
+654 VSGAS
-659 QRAYALTQSAAAGDN
+659 QRVYNLTQSAAAGED
-674 GTNVTV
+674 GTNVTA

-693 WDIYLDLDGVLYNTG
+693 WEIYLELDGVLYNTD
-708 YKYSQ
+708 YKYSKI
-713 S
+713 

>member
-9 LAAILVMATMA
+9 LAAILVMMTMA
-20 AGPAITVSAEENTE
+20 AGSVTTVTAQENTE
-34 AVSGQAGT
+34 TAAT
-42 DDVEEGTAES
+42 EEGETDA
-52 AVDASDAHNED
+52 AVEAADAS
-63 TASKNTASGETAS
+63 NTKSQA
-76 ADTASED
+76 
-83 TASEN
+83 
-88 TALELTDRF
+88 TALEVTDRF

-108 QEAQNGYSLEDALIV
+108 QEAQNGYSLEEALIV

-131 LSAVAVFFT
+131 LSAVAVFST

-164 TATDHIVPIYGLY
+164 AEKDHIVPIYGLY

-200 EDINVDYGTIST
+200 EDINVDYGTIT
-212 EMKREASYDY
+212 AEMKSEASYDY
-222 NDLTFV
+222 TNLTFV

-240 AGDIRFYTNMGGSLG
+240 AGDIRFYTNVGGSLG
-255 VHQLENGHLLMPAS
+255 VHQLENGHILMPAS
-269 YVLKTSYYKEG
+269 YVLKPSYYKEG
-280 MIETDLMGKIYGEYM
+280 MIEIDLMGKIYGEYM
-295 VPGGQH
+295 IPGGQH
-301 HDFVEMPDGNLLIA
+301 HDFVEMPNGNFLVA
-315 SDSPDLSTVED
+315 SDSPDLSSVED
-326 YVIELDCQTGEVVWE
+326 YVVEIDRQTGDVVWE
-341 LDMKDLMGTEDGQS
+341 LDMKDLMGTEEGQS
-355 ASMDSD
+355 ASMDTD

-374 AYDEANDLVLLSA
+374 AYDADNDLVLLSA

-393 VAVKMEDKSIAW
+393 VAVNMEDKSLAW

-412 WGEDYQSYFFTPE
+412 WGEDYQSYFFNPE

-453 AKVKRVDGE
+453 AKVKRVDAD
-462 NRVSGGDV
+462 NRVSGDDV
-470 YSRAVVYQIDT
+470 YSRAVVYHIDT
-481 ENMTVSQVGEY
+481 ENMTVSQVTEY
-492 GKERGADWYSDWI
+492 GKERGADWYADWI
-505 SGVVSLDGTKDH
+505 SGVVSLDGTQDH
-517 LWITAGSHLHSDEE
+517 LWITAGSHLHNDEE

-544 GLIKTTHID
+544 GLTKTTHID

-589 DVEAVPEVYGT
+589 DVAAVPKVFGS
-600 LGETSYEEADADV
+600 LGETSYEESDADV
-613 SSAQALPDGWNLVLD
+613 SSAEALPDGWNFVLD
-628 GSKISVNGSFQTDAA
+628 GSKISLTGSYQTEAA
-643 ADALVPGKMIL
+643 ADDLAPGKLIL

-659 QRAYALTQSAAAGDN
+659 RRAYNLTQSAAAGDN

-693 WDIYLDLDGVLYNTG
+693 WDIYLEVDGTLYNSG

>member
-9 LAAILVMATMA
+9 LAAILVMMTMA
-20 AGPAITVSAEENTE
+20 AGSVTTVTAQENTE
-34 AVSGQAGT
+34 TAAT
-42 DDVEEGTAES
+42 EEGETDA
-52 AVDASDAHNED
+52 AVEAADASDAKSQ
-63 TASKNTASGETAS
+63 A
-76 ADTASED
+76 
-83 TASEN
+83 
-88 TALELTDRF
+88 TALEVTDRF
-97 AQQTAIDEALL
+97 AQQTAVDEALL
-108 QEAQNGYSLEDALIV
+108 QEAQNGYSLEEALIV

-131 LSAVAVFFT
+131 LSAVAVFST

-164 TATDHIVPIYGLY
+164 AEKDHIVPIYGLY

-183 VVITLDDGTS
+183 VVISLDDGTS
-193 ATFEVTT
+193 AAFEVTT
-200 EDINVDYGTIST
+200 EDINVDYGTIT
-212 EMKREASYDY
+212 AEMKSEASYDY
-222 NDLTFV
+222 TNLTFV

-240 AGDIRFYTNMGGSLG
+240 AGDIRFYTNMGGVLG
-255 VHQLENGHLLMPAS
+255 VHQLENGHILMPAS
-269 YVLKTSYYKEG
+269 YVLKPSYYKEG
-280 MIETDLMGKIYGEYM
+280 MIEIDLMGKIYGEYM
-295 VPGGQH
+295 IPGGQH
-301 HDFVEMPDGNLLIA
+301 HDFVEMPNGNFLVA
-315 SDSPDLSTVED
+315 SNSPDLSTVED
-326 YVIELDCQTGEVVWE
+326 YVVEIDRQTGNVVWE
-341 LDMKDLMGTEDGQS
+341 LDMKDLMGTEEGQS
-355 ASMDSD
+355 ASMDTD

-374 AYDEANDLVLLSA
+374 AYDAGNDLLLLSA

-393 VAVKMEDKSIAW
+393 VAVNMEDKSLAW

-412 WGEDYQSYFFTPE
+412 WGEDYQSYFFNPE

-453 AKVKRVDGE
+453 AKVKRVDAD
-462 NRVSGGDV
+462 NRVSGDDV
-470 YSRAVVYQIDT
+470 YSRAVVYHIDT
-481 ENMTVSQVGEY
+481 ENMTVSQVTEY
-492 GKERGADWYSDWI
+492 GKERGADWYADWI
-505 SGVVSLDGTKDH
+505 SGVVSLDGTQDH
-517 LWITAGSHLHSDEE
+517 LWITAGSHLHNDEE

-544 GLIKTTHID
+544 GLTKTTHID

-589 DVEAVPEVYGT
+589 DVAAVPEVYGS
-600 LGETSYEEADADV
+600 LGETSYEESDADV
-613 SSAQALPDGWNLVLD
+613 SSAEALPDGWNFVLD
-628 GSKISVNGSFQTDAA
+628 GSKISLTGSYQTEAA
-643 ADALVPGKMIL
+643 ADDLAPGKLIL

-659 QRAYALTQSAAAGDN
+659 RRAYNLTQSAAAGDN

-693 WDIYLDLDGVLYNTG
+693 WDIYLEVDGTLYNSG

>member
-9 LAAILVMATMA
+9 LAAILVMMTMA
-20 AGPAITVSAEENTE
+20 AGSVTTVTAQENTE
-34 AVSGQAGT
+34 TAVT
-42 DDVEEGTAES
+42 EEGETEA
-52 AVDASDAHNED
+52 AVEAADASDAKSQ
-63 TASKNTASGETAS
+63 A
-76 ADTASED
+76 
-83 TASEN
+83 
-88 TALELTDRF
+88 TALEVTDRF
-97 AQQTAIDEALL
+97 AQQTAVDEALL
-108 QEAQNGYSLEDALIV
+108 QEAQNGYSLEEALIV

-131 LSAVAVFFT
+131 LSAVAVFST

-164 TATDHIVPIYGLY
+164 AEKDHIVPIYGLY

-183 VVITLDDGTS
+183 VVISLDDGTS
-193 ATFEVTT
+193 AAFEVTT
-200 EDINVDYGTIST
+200 EDINVDYGTIT
-212 EMKREASYDY
+212 AEMKNEASYDY
-222 NDLTFV
+222 TNLTFV

-240 AGDIRFYTNMGGSLG
+240 AGDIRFYTNMGGVLG
-255 VHQLENGHLLMPAS
+255 VHQLENGHILMPAS
-269 YVLKTSYYKEG
+269 YVLKPSYYKEG
-280 MIETDLMGKIYGEYM
+280 MIEIDLMGKIYGEYM
-295 VPGGQH
+295 IPGGQH
-301 HDFVEMPDGNLLIA
+301 HDFVEMPNGNFLVA

-326 YVIELDCQTGEVVWE
+326 YVVEIDRQTGDVVWE
-341 LDMKDLMGTEDGQS
+341 LDMKDLMGTEEGQS
-355 ASMDSD
+355 ASMDTD

-374 AYDEANDLVLLSA
+374 AYDAGNDLLLLSA

-393 VAVKMEDKSIAW
+393 VAVNMEDKSLAW

-412 WGEDYQSYFFTPE
+412 WGEDYQSYFFNPE

-453 AKVKRVDGE
+453 AKVKRVDAD

-470 YSRAVVYQIDT
+470 YSRAVVYHIDT
-481 ENMTVSQVGEY
+481 ENMTVSQVTEY
-492 GKERGADWYSDWI
+492 GKERGADWYADWI
-505 SGVVSLDGTKDH
+505 SGVVSLDGTQDH
-517 LWITAGSHLHSDEE
+517 LWITAGSHLHNDEE

-544 GLIKTTHID
+544 GLTKTTHID

-589 DVEAVPEVYGT
+589 DVAAVPEVYGS
-600 LGETSYEEADADV
+600 LGETSYEESDADV
-613 SSAQALPDGWNLVLD
+613 SSAEALPDGWNFVLD
-628 GSKISVNGSFQTDAA
+628 GSKISLTGSYQTEAA
-643 ADALVPGKMIL
+643 ADDLAPGKLIL

-659 QRAYALTQSAAAGDN
+659 RRAYNLTQSAAAGDN

-693 WDIYLDLDGVLYNTG
+693 WDIYLEVDGTLYNSG

>member
-9 LAAILVMATMA
+9 LAAILVMMTMA
-20 AGPAITVSAEENTE
+20 AGSVTTVTAQENTE
-34 AVSGQAGT
+34 TAVT
-42 DDVEEGTAES
+42 EEGETEA
-52 AVDASDAHNED
+52 AVEAADASDAKSQ
-63 TASKNTASGETAS
+63 A
-76 ADTASED
+76 
-83 TASEN
+83 
-88 TALELTDRF
+88 TALEVTDRF
-97 AQQTAIDEALL
+97 AQQTAVDEALL
-108 QEAQNGYSLEDALIV
+108 QEAQNGYSLEEALIV

-131 LSAVAVFFT
+131 LSAVAVFST

-164 TATDHIVPIYGLY
+164 AEKDHIVPIYGLY

-183 VVITLDDGTS
+183 VVISLDDGTS
-193 ATFEVTT
+193 AAFEVTT
-200 EDINVDYGTIST
+200 EDINVDYGTIT
-212 EMKREASYDY
+212 AEMKSEASYDY
-222 NDLTFV
+222 TNLTFV

-240 AGDIRFYTNMGGSLG
+240 AGDIRFYTNMGGVLG
-255 VHQLENGHLLMPAS
+255 VHQLENGHILMPAS
-269 YVLKTSYYKEG
+269 YVLKPSYYKEG
-280 MIETDLMGKIYGEYM
+280 MIEIDLMGKIYGEYLI
-295 VPGGQH
+295 PGGQH
-301 HDFVEMPDGNLLIA
+301 HDFVEMPNGNFLVA

-326 YVIELDCQTGEVVWE
+326 YVVEIDRQTGDVVWE
-341 LDMKDLMGTEDGQS
+341 LDMKDLMGTEEGQS
-355 ASMDSD
+355 ASMDTD

-374 AYDEANDLVLLSA
+374 AYDAGNDLLLLSA

-393 VAVKMEDKSIAW
+393 VAVNMEDKSLAW

-412 WGEDYQSYFFTPE
+412 WGEDYQSYFFNPE

-453 AKVKRVDGE
+453 AKVKRVDAD
-462 NRVSGGDV
+462 NRVSGDDV
-470 YSRAVVYQIDT
+470 YSRAVVYHIDT
-481 ENMTVSQVGEY
+481 ENMTVSQVTEY
-492 GKERGADWYSDWI
+492 GKERGADWYADWI
-505 SGVVSLDGTKDH
+505 SGVVSLDGTQDH
-517 LWITAGSHLHSDEE
+517 LWITAGSHLHNDEE

-544 GLIKTTHID
+544 GLTKTTHID

-589 DVEAVPEVYGT
+589 DVAAVPEVYGS
-600 LGETSYEEADADV
+600 LGETSYEESDADV
-613 SSAQALPDGWNLVLD
+613 SSAEALPDGWNFVLD
-628 GSKISVNGSFQTDAA
+628 GSKISLTGSYQTEAA
-643 ADALVPGKMIL
+643 ADDLAPGKLIL

-659 QRAYALTQSAAAGDN
+659 RRAYNLTQSAAAGDD

-693 WDIYLDLDGVLYNTG
+693 WDIYLEVDGTLYNSG

>member
-9 LAAILVMATMA
+9 LAAILVMMTMA
-20 AGPAITVSAEENTE
+20 AGSVTTVTAQENTE
-34 AVSGQAGT
+34 TAVT
-42 DDVEEGTAES
+42 EEGETEA
-52 AVDASDAHNED
+52 AVEAADASDAKSQ
-63 TASKNTASGETAS
+63 A
-76 ADTASED
+76 
-83 TASEN
+83 
-88 TALELTDRF
+88 TALEVTDRF
-97 AQQTAIDEALL
+97 AQQTAVDEALL
-108 QEAQNGYSLEDALIV
+108 QEAQNGYSLEEALIV

-131 LSAVAVFFT
+131 LSAVAVFST

-164 TATDHIVPIYGLY
+164 AEKDHIVPIYGLY

-183 VVITLDDGTS
+183 VVISLDDGTS
-193 ATFEVTT
+193 AAFEVTT
-200 EDINVDYGTIST
+200 EDINVDYGTIT
-212 EMKREASYDY
+212 AEMKNEASYDY
-222 NDLTFV
+222 TNLTFV

-240 AGDIRFYTNMGGSLG
+240 AGDIRFYTNMGGVLG
-255 VHQLENGHLLMPAS
+255 VHQLENGHILMPAS
-269 YVLKTSYYKEG
+269 YVLKPSYYKEG
-280 MIETDLMGKIYGEYM
+280 MIEIDLMGKIYGEYM
-295 VPGGQH
+295 IPGGQH
-301 HDFVEMPDGNLLIA
+301 HDFVEMPNGNFLVA
-315 SDSPDLSTVED
+315 SDSSDLSTVED
-326 YVIELDCQTGEVVWE
+326 YVVEIDRQTGDVVWE
-341 LDMKDLMGTEDGQS
+341 LDMKDLMGTEEGQS
-355 ASMDSD
+355 ASMDTD

-374 AYDEANDLVLLSA
+374 AYDAGNDLLLLSA

-393 VAVKMEDKSIAW
+393 VAVNMEDKSLAW

-412 WGEDYQSYFFTPE
+412 WGEDYQSYFFNPE

-453 AKVKRVDGE
+453 AKVKRVDAD
-462 NRVSGGDV
+462 NRVSGDDV
-470 YSRAVVYQIDT
+470 YSRAVVYHIDT
-481 ENMTVSQVGEY
+481 ENMTVSQVTEY
-492 GKERGADWYSDWI
+492 GKERGADWYADWI
-505 SGVVSLDGTKDH
+505 SGVVSLDGTQDH
-517 LWITAGSHLHSDEE
+517 LWITAGSHLHNDEE

-544 GLIKTTHID
+544 GLTKTTRID

-589 DVEAVPEVYGT
+589 DVAAVPEVYGS
-600 LGETSYEEADADV
+600 LGETSYEESDADV
-613 SSAQALPDGWNLVLD
+613 SSAEALPDGWNFVLD
-628 GSKISVNGSFQTDAA
+628 GSKISLTGSYQTEAA
-643 ADALVPGKMIL
+643 ADDLAPGKLIL

-659 QRAYALTQSAAAGDN
+659 RRAYNLTQSAAAGDD

-680 KGWTSVDGLEGQD
+680 KGWTSIDGLEGQD
-693 WDIYLDLDGVLYNTG
+693 WDIYLEVDGTLYNSG

>member
-9 LAAILVMATMA
+9 LAAILVMMTMA
-20 AGPAITVSAEENTE
+20 AGSVTTVTAQENTE
-34 AVSGQAGT
+34 TAVT
-42 DDVEEGTAES
+42 EEGETDA
-52 AVDASDAHNED
+52 AVEAADASDTKSQA
-63 TASKNTASGETAS
+63 
-76 ADTASED
+76 
-83 TASEN
+83 
-88 TALELTDRF
+88 TALEVTDRF
-97 AQQTAIDEALL
+97 AQQTAVDEALL
-108 QEAQNGYSLEDALIV
+108 QEAQNGYSLEEALIV

-131 LSAVAVFFT
+131 LSAVAVFST

-164 TATDHIVPIYGLY
+164 AEKDHIVPIYGLY

-183 VVITLDDGTS
+183 VVISLDDGTS
-193 ATFEVTT
+193 AAFEVTT
-200 EDINVDYGTIST
+200 EDINVDYGTIT
-212 EMKREASYDY
+212 AEMKNEASYDY
-222 NDLTFV
+222 TNLTFV

-240 AGDIRFYTNMGGSLG
+240 AGDIRFYTNMGGVLG
-255 VHQLENGHLLMPAS
+255 VHQLENGHILMPAS
-269 YVLKTSYYKEG
+269 YVLKPSYYKEG
-280 MIETDLMGKIYGEYM
+280 MIEIDLMGKIYGEYM
-295 VPGGQH
+295 IPGGQH
-301 HDFVEMPDGNLLIA
+301 HDFVEMPNGNFLVA

-326 YVIELDCQTGEVVWE
+326 YVVEIDRQTGDVVWE
-341 LDMKDLMGTEDGQS
+341 LDMKDLMGTEEGQS
-355 ASMDSD
+355 ASMDTD

-374 AYDEANDLVLLSA
+374 AYDAGNDLLLLSA

-393 VAVKMEDKSIAW
+393 VAVNMEDKSLAW

-412 WGEDYQSYFFTPE
+412 WGEDYQSYFFNPE

-453 AKVKRVDGE
+453 AKVKRVDAD

-470 YSRAVVYQIDT
+470 YSRAVVYHIDT
-481 ENMTVSQVGEY
+481 ENMTVSQVTEY
-492 GKERGADWYSDWI
+492 GKERGADWYADWI
-505 SGVVSLDGTKDH
+505 SGVVSLDGTQDH
-517 LWITAGSHLHSDEE
+517 LWITAGSHLHNDEE

-544 GLIKTTHID
+544 GLTKTTHID

-589 DVEAVPEVYGT
+589 DVAAVPEVYGS
-600 LGETSYEEADADV
+600 LGETSYEESDADV
-613 SSAQALPDGWNLVLD
+613 SSAEALPDGWNFVLD
-628 GSKISVNGSFQTDAA
+628 GSKISLTGSYQTEAA
-643 ADALVPGKMIL
+643 ADDLAPGKLIL

-659 QRAYALTQSAAAGDN
+659 RRAYNLTQSAAAGDN

-693 WDIYLDLDGVLYNTG
+693 WDIYLEVDGTLYNSG

>member
-9 LAAILVMATMA
+9 LAAILVMMTMA
-20 AGPAITVSAEENTE
+20 AGSVTTVTAQENTE
-34 AVSGQAGT
+34 TAAT
-42 DDVEEGTAES
+42 EEGETDA
-52 AVDASDAHNED
+52 AVEAADAS
-63 TASKNTASGETAS
+63 NTKSQA
-76 ADTASED
+76 
-83 TASEN
+83 
-88 TALELTDRF
+88 TALEVTDRF

-108 QEAQNGYSLEDALIV
+108 QEAQNGYSLEEALIV

-131 LSAVAVFFT
+131 LSAVAVFST

-164 TATDHIVPIYGLY
+164 AEKDHIVPIYGLY

-183 VVITLDDGTS
+183 VVISLDDGTS
-193 ATFEVTT
+193 AAFEVTT
-200 EDINVDYGTIST
+200 EDINVDYGTIT
-212 EMKREASYDY
+212 AEMKNEASYDY
-222 NDLTFV
+222 TNLTFV

-240 AGDIRFYTNMGGSLG
+240 AGDIRFYTNVGGSLG
-255 VHQLENGHLLMPAS
+255 VHQLENGHILMPAS
-269 YVLKTSYYKEG
+269 YVLKPSYYKEG
-280 MIETDLMGKIYGEYM
+280 MIEIDLMGKIYGEYM
-295 VPGGQH
+295 IPGGQH
-301 HDFVEMPDGNLLIA
+301 HDFVEMPNGNFLVA
-315 SDSPDLSTVED
+315 SDSPDLSSVED
-326 YVIELDCQTGEVVWE
+326 YVVEIDRQTGDVVWE
-341 LDMKDLMGTEDGQS
+341 LDMKDLMGTEEGQS
-355 ASMDSD
+355 ASMDTD

-374 AYDEANDLVLLSA
+374 AYDADNDLVLLSA

-393 VAVKMEDKSIAW
+393 VAVNMEDKSLAW

-412 WGEDYQSYFFTPE
+412 WGEDYQSYFFNPE

-453 AKVKRVDGE
+453 AKVKRVDAD
-462 NRVSGGDV
+462 NRVSGDDV
-470 YSRAVVYQIDT
+470 YSRAVVYHIDT
-481 ENMTVSQVGEY
+481 ENMTVSQVTEY
-492 GKERGADWYSDWI
+492 GKERGADWYADWI
-505 SGVVSLDGTKDH
+505 SGVVSLDGTQDH
-517 LWITAGSHLHSDEE
+517 LWITAGSHLHNDEE

-544 GLIKTTHID
+544 GLTKTTHID

-589 DVEAVPEVYGT
+589 DVAAVPEVYGS
-600 LGETSYEEADADV
+600 LGETSYEESDADV
-613 SSAQALPDGWNLVLD
+613 SSAEALPDGWNFVLD
-628 GSKISVNGSFQTDAA
+628 GSKISLTGSYQTEAA
-643 ADALVPGKMIL
+643 ADDLAPGKLIL

-659 QRAYALTQSAAAGDN
+659 RRAYNLTQSAAAGDN

-693 WDIYLDLDGVLYNTG
+693 WDIYLEVDGTLYNSG